1 MWSGVL
7 IVINYIIVIRVIPNI
22 TADGRETTSA
32 ILMFETLIIIRLKK
46 LYFTMTYGRVVK
58 PPVIRGLLV
67 KIVLKVCEETI
78 QSIIYS

>member
-1 MWSGVL
+1 M
-7 IVINYIIVIRVIPNI
+7 INYIIVIHVIPNI

-32 ILMFETLIIIRLKK
+32 ILIFEILIIIRLKR
-46 LYFTMTYGRVVK
+46 LCFTMTYGRVVK